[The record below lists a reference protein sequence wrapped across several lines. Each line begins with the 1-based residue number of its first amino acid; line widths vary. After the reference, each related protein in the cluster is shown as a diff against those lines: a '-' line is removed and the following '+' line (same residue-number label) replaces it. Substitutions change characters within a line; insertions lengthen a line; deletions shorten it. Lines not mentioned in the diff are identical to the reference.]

1 MKNIVVLENQE
12 AVVSIQ
18 DISKFSGVQTR
29 AIAKAIRTHSEKF
42 RKLGLSLNS
51 DTTHIRHIL
60 NEPQATF
67 LMTLLKNTDVVSQ
80 FKFDLVVQFYQMREQ
95 VCEINKLAVETLK
108 QELVKAKDLKTYK
121 DGYVSLRKF
130 LKKHDKFMK
139 ENEAWEYLVYA
150 NKIKNTFPSVIK
162 RELVDMSIGRQSDGH
177 APVFNPDSLTE
188 IFKDF
193 ID

>member
-1 MKNIVVLENQE
+1 MKNIVTLENRE
-12 AVVSIQ
+12 AVVSIR
-18 DISKFSGVQTR
+18 DISEFAGVQY
-29 AIAKAIRTHSEKF
+29 KS
-42 RKLGLSLNS
+42 LGDLVTKNRSLLNGFGHLG
-51 DTTHIRHIL
+51 DGDLKTLTL

-67 LMTLLKNTDVVSQ
+67 LMTMMKNTSVVKA
-80 FKFDLVVQFYQMREQ
+80 FKYELVMQFYQMREQ
-95 VCEINKLAVETLK
+95 VCEINKLAVETLE